1 MNFSK
6 TIKLGNTTFT
16 STPLTLILLVLGVA
30 FLVKAPLVAVG
41 LFAVAALSS
50 SDYRHRIPA
59 IIGVGVVS
67 ALLLGAWPLVAA
79 AAISAVLV
87 HKQVR
92 NATAISLF
100 VLGFALLLMGSVVLG
115 VLVALAGIVISKF
128 GAK

>member
-6 TIKLGNTTFT
+6 TIKLGNITFT
-16 STPLTLILLVLGVA
+16 SAPITLILLVLGIA
-30 FLVKAPLVAVG
+30 FLVKAPLLAVA
-41 LFAVAALSS
+41 LFAVGALSS

-59 IIGVGVVS
+59 IIAVGVVS

-79 AAISAVLV
+79 AAISAVIV